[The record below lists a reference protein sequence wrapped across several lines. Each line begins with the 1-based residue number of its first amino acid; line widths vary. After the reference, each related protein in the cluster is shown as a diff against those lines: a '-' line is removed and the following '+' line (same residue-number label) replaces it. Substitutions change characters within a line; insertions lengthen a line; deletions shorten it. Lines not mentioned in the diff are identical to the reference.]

1 MLYNHARLDIGQT
14 LYQYTAGKQSGKY
27 AGERPLPNIFPR
39 LFLWVPG
46 YFSTSYPVPIPQHY
60 PQSAL
65 IPDLFPS
72 IYRYI
77 SLPSLFPN
85 GSSDFCDAIPQLFP
99 FLLPN
104 VFPSLFPLLF
114 PDLFPSLLPNL
125 FPDLLPDLLPT
136 LFPYPVFADAIML
149 AQYLDTEQ

>member
-1 MLYNHARLDIGQT
+1 MH
-14 LYQYTAGKQSGKY
+14 SGRKVWGISWVE
-27 AGERPLPNIFPR
+27 ASPQRIPQQ
-39 LFLWVPG
+39 FLWVPG
-46 YFSTSYPVPIPQHY
+46 YFNTSYPVPIPQHY

-125 FPDLLPDLLPT
+125 LPDLMPDLLPT
-136 LFPYPVFADAIML
+136 LFPYPVFADANASAIFG
-149 AQYLDTEQ
+149 YGI

>member
-1 MLYNHARLDIGQT
+1 MVSLSHKILVDNQH
-14 LYQYTAGKQSGKY
+14 SGEIVWGIRC
-27 AGERPLPNIFPR
+27 GEAPSQRIPQA
-39 LFLWVPG
+39 FLWLPG
-46 YFSTSYPVPIPQHY
+46 YFFMSYPVPIPQHY

-85 GSSDFCDAIPQLFP
+85 GSSDFCDAILQLFL

-125 FPDLLPDLLPT
+125 LLDLMPDLLPT
-136 LFPYPVFADAIML
+136 FFPYPVFDDAIN
-149 AQYLDTEQ
+149 ASGIFG